1 MRACVERSVTRRGA
15 LVVLAIAVVAGPLT
29 AGLIGIP
36 GDDSGAADGSASD
49 GSAADRSAADGSAV
63 SAGDCSFGGPRSAA
77 RVWHELALEAIRRD
91 EPNPTVHS
99 RNLYHLSAA
108 MWDAWAAFDPASTAV
123 YVDEQATSTNIARA
137 RDDAVSLAAFV
148 VLGERY
154 ADAVGGPETL
164 ETLRSV
170 LAGTCGLD
178 YGDPIDSNSAAAV
191 GVRVARGV
199 LAATVDD
206 GSLERSGYEDP
217 SYRPSNPLLA
227 VAEPG
232 TVMVDPNRWQPL
244 TLAPAQTVGGLP
256 HPGGEQS
263 YVGPQW
269 GSVETFAVPAA
280 STAGLPV
287 DPGPP
292 PLITDPAFV
301 EGVVDVL
308 RASAGLEAGS
318 AVIDISPAVMG
329 NSPLG
334 TDWGTGHAVN
344 PATGR
349 AYDTNVVDRADY
361 ARAIAEYWADGPASE
376 TPPGHWNLL
385 ANDVSDAL
393 AASGDLS
400 IGGAGAPV
408 DRLEWD
414 VKLYL
419 ALNGALHDA
428 AVVAW
433 GTKRHYDYVRPISMI
448 RYLGGR
454 GELPSVDGLIETI
467 TADSA
472 RPGERHAHL
481 SGFVGEVAVY
491 AWRGA
496 PADPR
501 TETSGV
507 GWIRAVEWVPYQQ
520 PTFVTPSFPGY
531 VSGHSTFSRAGADV
545 LTAFTGSPFF
555 PGGIYRHPV
564 PEGSLL
570 HEEGPTRTFELQWA
584 TYQDAADEAGRS
596 RIWGGIHVPVDD
608 YPGRLMGAKCA
619 ELAWAR
625 AQDLFRS

>member
-1 MRACVERSVTRRGA
+1 MRARVEGLAARRGV
-15 LVVLAIAVVAGPLT
+15 LVVLAIAAVAGALT
-29 AGLIGIP
+29 AGLIGTR
-36 GDDSGAADGSASD
+36 GDGGDMDSG
-49 GSAADRSAADGSAV
+49 AV
-63 SAGDCSFGGPRSAA
+63 SAGDCSFEGHRSAA

-91 EPNPTVHS
+91 DPTPTAHS

-123 YVDEQATSTNIARA
+123 FVDEQATSEDPAQA

-148 VLGERY
+148 ILGERY
-154 ADAVGGPETL
+154 VDAVGGPETL
-164 ETLRSV
+164 EALRSV
-170 LAGTCGLD
+170 LTEACGLD
-178 YGDPIDSNSAAAV
+178 YGDRIDSSSAAAI

-206 GSLERSGYEDP
+206 GSLERSDYKDP
-217 SYRPSNPLLA
+217 SYRSSNPPLE

-244 TLAPAQTVGGLP
+244 TLEPALDAQGLQTL
-256 HPGGEQS
+256 GGEQV
-263 YVGPQW
+263 YEGAQW
-269 GSVETFAVPAA
+269 GSVETFAIPAA
-280 STAGLPV
+280 AATGLPF

-292 PLITDPAFV
+292 PLMTDPAFT
-301 EGVVDVL
+301 EGVVDVV
-308 RASAGLEAGS
+308 RASAGLGTGV
-318 AVIDISPAVMG
+318 AVIDISPAVTG

-334 TDWGTGHAVN
+334 TDEGGGHAVN

-349 AYDTNVVDRADY
+349 AYDANIVDQADY
-361 ARAIAEYWADGPASE
+361 ARAIAEYWADGPDSE

-385 ANDVSDAL
+385 ANDTSDAIG
-393 AASGDLS
+393 ASGALS
-400 IGGAGAPV
+400 IGGTGAAV

-419 ALNGALHDA
+419 TLNGALHDA
-428 AVVAW
+428 AVAAW
-433 GTKRHYDYVRPISMI
+433 GTKRHYDYTRPISMI

-454 GELPSVDGLIETI
+454 GELPHVEGLIETI
-467 TADSA
+467 TADTA

-481 SGFVGEVAVY
+481 EAFVGEVAVY

-520 PTFVTPSFPGY
+520 STFVTPSFPGY
-531 VSGHSTFSRAGADV
+531 VSGHSAFSRAGADV
-545 LTAFTGSPFF
+545 LTAFTGSRFF
-555 PGGIYRHPV
+555 PGGIHRHV
-564 PEGSLL
+564 VAEGSFL
-570 HEEGPTRTFELQWA
+570 HEEGPSRTFELQWA

-608 YPGRLMGAKCA
+608 YPGRAIGARCA
-619 ELAWAR
+619 EAAWAR
-625 AQDLFRS
+625 AQTLFGA

>member
-1 MRACVERSVTRRGA
+1 MKDSSREPVRRAVRARVERLVQRRGV
-15 LVVLAIAVVAGPLT
+15 LVGLAIAAVAGALA
-29 AGLIGIP
+29 AGLIGTR
-36 GDDSGAADGSASD
+36 GDDGDMGH
-49 GSAADRSAADGSAV
+49 GAV
-63 SAGDCSFGGPRSAA
+63 SAGDCSFEGRRSAA
-77 RVWHELALEAIRRD
+77 RVWHELALAAIRRD
-91 EPNPTVHS
+91 DPTPTEHS

-108 MWDAWAAFDPASTAV
+108 MWDAWAAFDPDSTAV
-123 YVDEQATSTNIARA
+123 FVEEQARSTDPARA

-148 VLGERY
+148 ILGERY

-164 ETLRSV
+164 EALRSV
-170 LAGTCGLD
+170 LAETCGLD
-178 YGDPIDSNSAAAV
+178 YGDRIDSNSAAAV

-199 LAATVDD
+199 LAATADD
-206 GSLERSGYEDP
+206 GSLEGSDYKDP
-217 SYRPSNPLLA
+217 SYRASNPPLE
-227 VAEPG
+227 VVEPG

-244 TLAPAQTVGGLP
+244 TLEPALDAQGLP
-256 HPGGEQS
+256 TLGGEQI
-263 YVGPQW
+263 YEGAQW
-269 GSVETFAVPAA
+269 GSVGTFAIPAA
-280 STAGLPV
+280 AVPGLPL

-292 PLITDPAFV
+292 PLITDPAFAD
-301 EGVVDVL
+301 GVVDVV
-308 RASAGLEAGS
+308 RASAGLEAGV
-318 AVIDISPAVMG
+318 AAIDISPAVMG

-334 TDWGTGHAVN
+334 TDGGSGHAFN

-349 AYDTNVVDRADY
+349 AYDANVVDQADY
-361 ARAIAEYWADGPASE
+361 ARAIAEYWADGPDSE

-393 AASGDLS
+393 GASGDLS
-400 IGGAGAPV
+400 IGGAGAAV

-419 ALNGALHDA
+419 TLNGALHDA
-428 AVVAW
+428 AVAAW
-433 GTKRHYDYVRPISMI
+433 GTKRHYDYTRPISMI

-454 GELPSVDGLIETI
+454 GELPHIDGLIETI

-472 RPGERHAHL
+472 RPGERHTHL
-481 SGFVGEVAVY
+481 ADFVGEVAIY

-531 VSGHSTFSRAGADV
+531 VSGHSAFSRAGADV
-545 LTAFTGSPFF
+545 LSAFTGSRFF
-555 PGGIYRHPV
+555 PGGIHRHV
-564 PEGSLL
+564 VAEGSFL
-570 HEEGPTRTFELQWA
+570 HEEGPTSTLELQWA

-608 YPGRLMGAKCA
+608 YPGRLIGARCA
-619 ELAWAR
+619 EFAWAR
-625 AQDLFRS
+625 VQALFGA

>member
-1 MRACVERSVTRRGA
+1 MDRRTLLGAAAVAA
-15 LVVLAIAVVAGPLT
+15 LVVPLAI
-29 AGLIGIP
+29 GLIGIHDRSRAVD
-36 GDDSGAADGSASD
+36 GSGAVPTNGW
-49 GSAADRSAADGSAV
+49 V

-91 EPNPTVHS
+91 EPDPTVHS

-123 YVDEQATSTNIARA
+123 FVDEQATSTDPARA
-137 RDDAVSLAAFV
+137 RDDAVAMAAFV

-154 ADAVGGPETL
+154 ADAVGGPDTL
-164 ETLRSV
+164 EALRSV
-170 LAGTCGLD
+170 LVETCGLD
-178 YGDPIDSNSAAAV
+178 YGDPIHPDSAVAV

-206 GSLERSGYEDP
+206 GSLERAGYEDP
-217 SYRPSNPLLA
+217 SYRPSNPPLA

-244 TLAPAQTVGGLP
+244 TLAPALTVHGLP

-263 YVGPQW
+263 YQGAQW
-269 GSVETFAVPAA
+269 GDVATFAVPADDP
-280 STAGLPV
+280 AGLPL

-292 PLITDPAFV
+292 PLITDPAFA

-318 AVIDISPAVMG
+318 AAIDTSPAVMG

-334 TDWGTGHAVN
+334 TDGGGGHAVN

-349 AYDTNVVDRADY
+349 AYDANVVDRADY

-393 AASGDLS
+393 AASGDLR
-400 IGGAGAPV
+400 IAGAGAPV

-433 GTKRHYDYVRPISMI
+433 GSKRHYDYVRPISMI

-454 GELPSVDGLIETI
+454 GELPHVDGLIETI

-481 SGFVGEVAVY
+481 ASFVGEVAVY

-555 PGGIYRHPV
+555 PGGIHRHV
-564 PEGSLL
+564 VSAGSLL

-608 YPGRLMGAKCA
+608 YPGRVMGAGCA
-619 ELAWAR
+619 EAAWAR
-625 AQDLFRS
+625 ARTLFGA

>member
-1 MRACVERSVTRRGA
+1 MKDSSWTPDGRAVRARVERLVTRRGVLA
-15 LVVLAIAVVAGPLT
+15 VLAIAAAAGALA
-29 AGLIGIP
+29 AGLIGIR
-36 GDDSGAADGSASD
+36 GDGS
-49 GSAADRSAADGSAV
+49 GVHRSAV

-91 EPNPTVHS
+91 EPTPTAHS

-123 YVDEQATSTNIARA
+123 FVDEQATSTDPAQA

-154 ADAVGGPETL
+154 VDAVGGPDTL
-164 ETLRSV
+164 EALRSV
-170 LAGTCGLD
+170 LVETCGLD
-178 YGDPIDSNSAAAV
+178 YDDRIDSNSAAAV

-199 LAATVDD
+199 LAATADD
-206 GSLERSGYEDP
+206 GSLERSGYKDP
-217 SYRPSNPLLA
+217 SYRPSNPPLE

-244 TLAPAQTVGGLP
+244 TLAPALTVDGLP

-263 YVGPQW
+263 YEGAQW
-269 GSVETFAVPAA
+269 GHVETFAIPAA
-280 STAGLPV
+280 TATGLPL

-292 PLITDPAFV
+292 PRLTDPGFT
-301 EGVVDVL
+301 EGVVHVV
-308 RASAGLEAGS
+308 RASAGLEAGT
-318 AVIDISPAVMG
+318 AAIDISPAVMG
-329 NSPLG
+329 NSPPG
-334 TDWGTGHAVN
+334 SDGGSGHAVN
-344 PATGR
+344 PATGHP
-349 AYDTNVVDRADY
+349 YDANIVDQADY
-361 ARAIAEYWADGPASE
+361 ARAIAEYWADGPQSE

-385 ANDVSDAL
+385 ANDVSDAVG
-393 AASGDLS
+393 ASGDLW
-400 IGGAGAPV
+400 IGGTGAAV

-428 AVVAW
+428 AVAAW
-433 GTKRHYDYVRPISMI
+433 GVKRHYDYARPISMI

-454 GELPSVDGLIETI
+454 GELPHVDGLIETI

-481 SGFVGEVAVY
+481 ATFVGEVAVY

-531 VSGHSTFSRAGADV
+531 VSGHSAFSRAGADV
-545 LTAFTGSPFF
+545 LTAFTGSRFF
-555 PGGIYRHPV
+555 PGGIHRHV
-564 PEGSLL
+564 VAEGSLL

-608 YPGRLMGAKCA
+608 YPGRLIGARCA
-619 ELAWAR
+619 EVAWAR
-625 AQDLFRS
+625 AQALFGA

>member
-1 MRACVERSVTRRGA
+1 MPRRGV
-15 LVVLAIAVVAGPLT
+15 LVVLTIAAAAGALT
-29 AGLIGIP
+29 AGLIGFR
-36 GDDSGAADGSASD
+36 GDGGGGDP
-49 GSAADRSAADGSAV
+49 SAV

-91 EPNPTVHS
+91 EPTPTVHS

-123 YVDEQATSTNIARA
+123 FVDERATSTDPARA

-148 VLGERY
+148 ILGERY
-154 ADAVGGPETL
+154 VDAVGGPDTL
-164 ETLRSV
+164 EAIRSV
-170 LAGTCGLD
+170 LLETCGLD
-178 YGDPIDSNSAAAV
+178 YGDQIDSNSAAAV

-199 LAATVDD
+199 LAATVED
-206 GSLERSGYEDP
+206 GSLERSDYRDP
-217 SYRPSNPLLA
+217 SYRPSNPPLA

-244 TLAPAQTVGGLP
+244 TLAPALTVHGLP

-263 YVGPQW
+263 FEGAQW
-269 GSVETFAVPAA
+269 GWVETFAIPAA
-280 STAGLPV
+280 AATGLPL

-292 PLITDPAFV
+292 PGITDPGFT
-301 EGVVDVL
+301 EGAVDVV

-318 AVIDISPAVMG
+318 AVIDTSPAVMG

-334 TDWGTGHAVN
+334 TDGGGGHAVN

-349 AYDTNVVDRADY
+349 TYDANIVDRADY
-361 ARAIAEYWADGPASE
+361 ARAIAEYWADGPESE

-385 ANDVSDAL
+385 ANDVSDAIG
-393 AASGDLS
+393 ASGDLS
-400 IGGAGAPV
+400 IGGTGAAV

-419 ALNGALHDA
+419 TLNGALHDA
-428 AVVAW
+428 AVAAW

-454 GELPSVDGLIETI
+454 AELPHVDGLIETI

-481 SGFVGEVAVY
+481 ATFVGEVAVY

-507 GWIRAVEWVPYQQ
+507 GWIRAAEWVPYQQ

-531 VSGHSTFSRAGADV
+531 VSGHSAFSRAGADV
-545 LTAFTGSPFF
+545 LAAFTGSRFF
-555 PGGIYRHPV
+555 PGGIHRHV
-564 PEGSLL
+564 VAEGSFL

-608 YPGRLMGAKCA
+608 YPGRRIGARCA

-625 AQDLFRS
+625 AQDLFGS